1 MHDHNLDDLII
12 DNINSRNPKRK
23 NLLTIFALAVVVLI
37 VAIILTKTI
46 LKKPEQLSLNDINDS
61 EMISPDLTL
70 QNAIKEEVEKE
81 KLALDTEKQNTDIS
95 TKTGTLENETTSSD
109 LKEKQNTNTIK
120 PETVTIEEKVEEK
133 TIEKS
138 IPKHITESVKKEV
151 KSKTV
156 SISDDI
162 FDEEI
167 ETSYEKKLNAAKETK
182 PVVKIIKHEPIVVA
196 KPVTAKKPTKK
207 ISITTTSAKNLKA
220 TGHYYIQVGSFR
232 QTPSNRFLSIIQK
245 SGFHYKITSPSSSG
259 IKKLLIGPYSNRTEV
274 NNALARVKDRI
285 NKSAFVISR

>member
-70 QNAIKEEVEKE
+70 QSAIKEEVEKE
-81 KLALDTEKQNTDIS
+81 KLALDTEKQDTEIS
-95 TKTGTLENETTSSD
+95 TKTDTPENKTTASN
-109 LKEKQNTNTIK
+109 LKEKQNTDTIK

-133 TIEKS
+133 TIEKN

-167 ETSYEKKLNAAKETK
+167 ETSYEKKLNSAKETK

-196 KPVTAKKPTKK
+196 KPVIAKKPTKK
-207 ISITTTSAKNLKA
+207 ISITTTSSKNLKA

-245 SGFHYKITSPSSSG
+245 SGFQYKITSPSASG